1 MIRRISYFAFIAVVA
16 LLAARLAMA
25 QDNTAPIDSQYSY
38 ARLFLAASKSPDIA
52 VNAGVARVSGRVNW
66 NDTDPSA
73 SAFDFTAYPAG
84 QNQASE
90 DPGNPASYKNLPE
103 TGSYTVID
111 FTSKHVESIGEGTYR
126 VTGDLT
132 VTQTERQA
140 SYGPSESYSGP
151 VYGPAVVHSAKQVAV
166 FVFRRAQTTQN
177 DPAKWLATGIVTVG
191 ELPELLTAVAATD
204 WPIFVAEE
212 HCVAPSN
219 VGEDFSGPACSDLT
233 VDRTPRTDVQC
244 AMPSNVGEDFAGEQ
258 CTGTPLQLA
267 ANTSS
272 ESQFVNRGHSAVPA
286 GQLVADEVRLQLEL
300 QLEQP
305 SAVRLATSGQ

>member
-16 LLAARLAMA
+16 LLAGRVGMA
-25 QDNTAPIDSQYSY
+25 QSNTAPVDSQYSF
-38 ARLFLAASKSPDIA
+38 ARLFLAASNSPDIA
-52 VNAGVARVSGRVNW
+52 VNAGVARVSGHVNW
-66 NDTDPSA
+66 NDSEPAA
-73 SAFDFTAYPAG
+73 STFDFTAYPAG
-84 QNQASE
+84 QNEAPN
-90 DPGNPASYKNLPE
+90 DPGNPASYKGLPK

-111 FTSKHVESIGEGTYR
+111 FKSKHVDSIGEGTYR

-132 VTQTERQA
+132 VTQAERQE
-140 SYGPSESYSGP
+140 SYGPTESYSGP

-166 FVFRRAQTTQN
+166 FVFRRAQATQN
-177 DPAKWLATGIVTVG
+177 DPAKWLATSIVTVE
-191 ELPELLTAVAATD
+191 ELPELLTAVANTD

-212 HCVAPSN
+212 HCVVPSN

-233 VDRTPRTDVQC
+233 VDRAPRTDVQC
-244 AMPSNVGEDFAGEQ
+244 AMPSTVGEDFAGEQ

-272 ESQFVNRGHSAVPA
+272 ESQFVNRGHSADPG

-300 QLEQP
+300 QLGQP

>member
-16 LLAARLAMA
+16 LLAGRLAMA
-25 QDNTAPIDSQYSY
+25 QDNTAPVDSQYSF

-52 VNAGVARVSGRVNW
+52 INAGVARVSGRVNW
-66 NDTDPSA
+66 NDSDPAA
-73 SAFDFTAYPAG
+73 STFDFTAYPAG
-84 QNQASE
+84 QNEALE
-90 DPGNPASYKNLPE
+90 DPGNPASYKNLPK

-111 FTSKHVESIGEGTYR
+111 FKSKHIESIDEGTYR

-132 VTQTERQA
+132 VTQAERQA

-151 VYGPAVVHSAKQVAV
+151 VYGPVTVHSATQTAV

-177 DPAKWLATGIVTVG
+177 DPAKWLATSIVTVE

-204 WPIFVAEE
+204 WPVFIAEE
-212 HCVAPSN
+212 HCAVPSN
-219 VGEDFSGPACSDLT
+219 VGEDFSGVACSDLT
-233 VDRTPRTDVQC
+233 VDRVPRTDLQC
-244 AMPSNVGEDFAGEQ
+244 AMPSTVGEDFAGEE

-272 ESQFVNRGHSAVPA
+272 ESQYVSRSHSADPA
-286 GQLVADEVRLQLEL
+286 TQLVADEVRLQLEL
-300 QLEQP
+300 QLGQP